1 MHVKYICNWIA
12 GYYIF
17 NFDCATIS
25 NLWDRDNYIPMED
38 TNLVEIKRG
47 AVLWC
52 IWLDRNRF
60 ISKEEY
66 IKNLQ
71 VIG

>member
-1 MHVKYICNWIA
+1 MYSARNQKQSIICLLIVTMHVKYICNWIA

-25 NLWDRDNYIPMED
+25 NLWDIDNYIPMKD
-38 TNLVEIKRG
+38 TNMVEIIRG

-52 IWLDRNRF
+52 I
-60 ISKEEY
+60 
-66 IKNLQ
+66 
-71 VIG
+71 